1 MKLAQFMATW
11 PGRLVRILAGLALI
25 VWGFR
30 QGTPVGIAVGIFGFL
45 PLAAGLFNFCA
56 ISFLVGAP
64 FWGRDAT
71 AAGGRGRGK
80 PA

>member
-1 MKLAQFMATW
+1 MKFAQFMATW
-11 PGRLVRILAGLALI
+11 PGRLVRIFVGLALI
-25 VWGFR
+25 GWGFR
-30 QGTPVGIAVGIFGFL
+30 QGTSLGIGVGIFGLL

-56 ISFLVGAP
+56 ISFLIGAP

-71 AAGGRGRGK
+71 AGAARGK

>member
-1 MKLAQFMATW
+1 MRFAQFMATW
-11 PGRLVRILAGLALI
+11 SGRMVRILAGLALI

-30 QGTPVGIAVGIFGFL
+30 QDTPLGIAAGIFGFL

-56 ISFLVGAP
+56 ISFLIGAP
-64 FWGRDAT
+64 FRGRDAT
-71 AAGGRGRGK
+71 VAAGRGK

>member
-1 MKLAQFMATW
+1 MKFAQFMATW
-11 PGRLVRILAGLALI
+11 PGRVIRILAGLALM

-30 QGTPVGIAVGIFGFL
+30 LGTPLGIAVGIFGLL

-56 ISFLVGAP
+56 ISFLIGAP

-71 AAGGRGRGK
+71 AGVGRGK